1 MPPSASNAR
10 ALDLTSYGKS
20 MNVRAL
26 LLAAA
31 TYLCL
36 LAILTMN
43 PAAAQD
49 ELRGPT
55 GRYQLFDA
63 HLTTETGMI
72 SVPMVF
78 DTQFGR
84 AWRLEKRGDHY
95 LWVRI
100 VFRRLTEALPPEL
113 TPRAPI
119 LLKFPPP
126 AQ

>member
-1 MPPSASNAR
+1 
-10 ALDLTSYGKS
+10 
-20 MNVRAL
+20 MNVRTFF
-26 LLAAA
+26 LAAA
-31 TYLCL
+31 THLCL
-36 LAILTMN
+36 LAVL
-43 PAAAQD
+43 ALSSAVAQD

-72 SVPMVF
+72 RVPMVF

-84 AWRLEKRGDHY
+84 AWRLEKMGDRY

-100 VFRRLTEALPPEL
+100 VFKRLTEALPPEL

-119 LLKFPPP
+119 LLKLPPLKP
-126 AQ
+126 